1 MMSDDE
7 RSWCSNAVMQTDK
20 VDESV
25 PSTVVADI
33 ETIARGGVLS
43 DNDDQVEVIKAKLHR
58 MMMIRGN

>member
-1 MMSDDE
+1 MMSGDE
-7 RSWCSNAVMQTDK
+7 ISWCSNAVMQTDK

-33 ETIARGGVLS
+33 ETIASGGVLS
-43 DNDDQVEVIKAKLHR
+43 DNDKAKLHR